1 MSVDLPSSNSIAL
14 SAGGAGGGRFAD
26 TVASTSPTTEVRVR
40 TLDSTVSSV
49 PGDHNSS
56 CAGLTEDGIVVCI
69 SPIMFS
75 LPCEVRPIGRAR
87 GRRDRLLSLLV
98 PRESTPACMALSF
111 PVSLRGGEGF
121 SPGAAAVSPLRSRT
135 AGLLERMLDFL
146 RACTRPAPSAHEA
159 PRSWRI
165 FKNKQNLTRHV
176 CAGELCTHT
185 FSSRYSIPGLKPAK
199 VVRACS
205 CPNHSRLT
213 PPSSI
218 QPAQPWQT
226 CMVYSLYLHK
236 LYNLQR
242 VCVRERVRER
252 ERERDSASVHLHQAR
267 QTPAKWRP

>member
-1 MSVDLPSSNSIAL
+1 M
-14 SAGGAGGGRFAD
+14 
-26 TVASTSPTTEVRVR
+26 
-40 TLDSTVSSV
+40 
-49 PGDHNSS
+49 
-56 CAGLTEDGIVVCI
+56 
-69 SPIMFS
+69 
-75 LPCEVRPIGRAR
+75 
-87 GRRDRLLSLLV
+87 LSLLV

-226 CMVYSLYLHK
+226 CMVYSLYARI
-236 LYNLQR
+236 QR
-242 VCVRERVRER
+242 ESALERRRGKRASHSHLASIRTHCAVAASVTDQQQRRRTRVRSFSRSHCSIWVNVSVEPRHELRTSTDIYIATFLVGGRGCIPERVPK
-252 ERERDSASVHLHQAR
+252 STKTVLFFKFPTIAHVF
-267 QTPAKWRP
+267 